1 MNHQTAME
9 NLELSDLPKQSNLG
23 SLSAPRVAN
32 PTYAVSPK
40 LVKSSFSSSCFF
52 SGSLRLTTSSN
63 RSVYR
68 KTGGSSVSIQASAQ
82 VTDLQSKVTH
92 KVYFDISIGNPVGK
106 LAGRIV
112 IGLYGD
118 DVPQTAENFRALCTG
133 EKGFGF
139 KDSAFHRVI
148 KDFMIQ
154 GGDFD
159 KGNGTGGK
167 SIYGRTFKD
176 ENFKLVHTGPGVVS
190 MANAGPNTNGSQFFI
205 CTVKTP
211 WLDQRH
217 VVFGQVLEGMDIVK
231 LIESQETDRG
241 DRPRKRVVISD
252 CEKSFKNYTKLSSHL
267 LVAEQ
272 NNDLLMK
279 NHENRPTGSAPL
291 PEMNDVHAHH
301 ARRGKGRGPGRDR
314 DDQERN
320 HVSGVNHS
328 SNKKRKMRNVK
339 QLLIFDVVEK
349 DTIHVTVVLS
359 ST

>member
-1 MNHQTAME
+1 MAVPFTA
-9 NLELSDLPKQSNLG
+9 LSNIGSFSCSR
-23 SLSAPRVAN
+23 SLSQMN
-32 PTYAVSPK
+32 LVSPSCTSKK
-40 LVKSSFSSSCFF
+40 LPASTLPSDTSSSLV
-52 SGSLRLTTSSN
+52 SSSSLLSRSLRLVPLPYSSGTSFQ
-63 RSVYR
+63 R
-68 KTGGSSVSIQASAQ
+68 KTGNPSSVRAIAEVAE
-82 VTDLQSKVTH
+82 LQSKVTQ
-92 KVYFDISIGNPVGK
+92 KVYFDVSIGNPVGK

-139 KDSAFHRVI
+139 KGSSFHRVI

-176 ENFKLVHTGPGVVS
+176 ENFNLSHIGPGVLS

-241 DRPRKRVVISD
+241 DRPRKKVIISECGELPVV
-252 CEKSFKNYTKLSSHL
+252 
-267 LVAEQ
+267 
-272 NNDLLMK
+272 
-279 NHENRPTGSAPL
+279 
-291 PEMNDVHAHH
+291 
-301 ARRGKGRGPGRDR
+301 
-314 DDQERN
+314 
-320 HVSGVNHS
+320 
-328 SNKKRKMRNVK
+328 
-339 QLLIFDVVEK
+339 
-349 DTIHVTVVLS
+349 
-359 ST
+359 

>member
-1 MNHQTAME
+1 MAATFATV
-9 NLELSDLPKQSNLG
+9 SNLG
-23 SLSAPRVAN
+23 SLSVPRVAT
-32 PTYAVSPK
+32 PTYAASPK
-40 LVKSSFSSSCFF
+40 LLKTSFSSSSFF
-52 SGSLRLTTSSN
+52 AGSLRLATSSN
-63 RSVYR
+63 RSVHK
-68 KTGGSSVSIQASAQ
+68 KTGGSSGSIQAAVQ
-82 VTDLQSKVTH
+82 VADLQSKVTH

-133 EKGFGF
+133 EKGFGY

-176 ENFKLVHTGPGVVS
+176 ENFKLVHTGPGIVS

-211 WLDQRH
+211 WLDQKH
-217 VVFGQVLEGMDIVK
+217 VVFGQVLEGLDIVK
-231 LIESQETDRG
+231 LIESQDTDRG

-252 CEKSFKNYTKLSSHL
+252 CGELP
-267 LVAEQ
+267 VA
-272 NNDLLMK
+272 
-279 NHENRPTGSAPL
+279 
-291 PEMNDVHAHH
+291 
-301 ARRGKGRGPGRDR
+301 
-314 DDQERN
+314 
-320 HVSGVNHS
+320 
-328 SNKKRKMRNVK
+328 
-339 QLLIFDVVEK
+339 
-349 DTIHVTVVLS
+349 
-359 ST
+359 